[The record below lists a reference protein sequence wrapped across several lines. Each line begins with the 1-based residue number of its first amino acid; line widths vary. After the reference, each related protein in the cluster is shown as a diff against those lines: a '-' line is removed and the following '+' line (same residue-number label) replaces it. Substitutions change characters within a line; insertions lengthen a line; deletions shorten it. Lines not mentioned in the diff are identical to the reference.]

1 MTSKRKRSNIDVS
14 IKLKVISDREN
25 GDLVKTIMKRYNLG
39 CGTVCNIWKNRGKLN
54 NRNFAPGVVTSGHG
68 QNRTDLTE
76 AMEIQ
81 VATWL
86 KAEGKKGRT
95 VTAGEIREQARNIHS
110 RLLREKLAR
119 PSSSQTPDIVEPPF
133 TASYGWLRRFNERL
147 SRQTK
152 AIGMNKIR
160 KYIINPAPPPLKG
173 LHPPP
178 HGEKFKK

>member
-54 NRNFAPGVVTSGHG
+54 NRNFAPGVVTSGHVK
-68 QNRTDLTE
+68 NRSAVTE

-81 VATWL
+81 VTAWL

-147 SRQTK
+147 SRPMK

-160 KYIINPAPPPLKG
+160 KCIINPAPPP
-173 LHPPP
+173 P
-178 HGEKFKK
+178 